1 MRTKQVLINLRPQ
14 DRINQHSEFDENP
27 ETSDCEYSLSTPLT
41 MTSDGV
47 MSVRSAYVPITY
59 KNVIQGYNDRFA
71 IVLRPAVSTSDDDSV
86 FVTVQIPVGQYDTA
100 TDLASAI
107 NTELAKMAVTVS
119 SGALSSTGGV
129 AFSYSSTYSA
139 KLLSSAM
146 TCSVS
151 NNAGTKEHL
160 QFDMASNVSFHSAN
174 VETKDGGTLGATD
187 LDGGFQIVFG
197 LLGSPVN
204 PVANREA
211 VKIMGFGLEKKQL
224 NGSVYRYT
232 PATPFNT
239 TSVAQQTFSDSLVNT
254 LLTPYIYVR
263 CDLAR
268 QSIETRNKTTKSTDL
283 ICKIPVTS
291 SGYGDVQFYEASNN
305 PFYININ
312 ENAIHNIRIVLTDS
326 DGRPL
331 VMGDN
336 EHEISLVFEGKIN

>member
-86 FVTVQIPVGQYDTA
+86 FVTVQIPVGQYDSS

-107 NTELAKMAVTVS
+107 NTELAKMAVAVS

-129 AFSYSSTYSA
+129 AFSYSSTYTA

-160 QFDMASNVSFHSAN
+160 QFDMASNVA
-174 VETKDGGTLGATD
+174 ATD